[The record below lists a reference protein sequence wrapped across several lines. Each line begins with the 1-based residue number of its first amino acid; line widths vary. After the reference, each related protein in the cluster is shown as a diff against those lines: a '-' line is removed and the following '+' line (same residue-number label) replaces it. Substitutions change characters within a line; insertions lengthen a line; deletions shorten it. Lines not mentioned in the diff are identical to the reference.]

1 MSSSLIPI
9 PHADSIPS
17 SSSSFSSNSLIIDGD
32 KLLQTLSD
40 HFLLLNNQTN
50 NHTNGTL
57 PSIQH
62 SMDAFFFVS
71 LAFTLVIGTILSIL
85 ILRYYTKSNPFPW
98 FLYIPLLITYL
109 LLFTAVSLVCIDL
122 ASAISSDKLNK
133 KQLADPALV
142 VLWRFI
148 YWSLQILS
156 WILLPVFQSYLYT
169 GEFLAIFRWLRA
181 ILDNIITY
189 AVMLLVGGIA
199 LGGFCLYIAIS
210 NLQDPDHSQT
220 ISLDLIAGLGLSLSN
235 IYGLVLLVGFIGYGL
250 VGLPRSILD
259 MSNDERQLRLYEFK
273 TPTIVEELEDLED
286 ELLEYLSICKVLD
299 RRVTQDH
306 KQRKNI
312 DRIMKTVQEAT
323 DHHPQ
328 LLKKSGS
335 FIHLEHSENLI
346 PSKIEELTRSQCVKI
361 HRLLQKAIREFSS
374 KQYQWKHLQRKAF
387 ILQDIIESKSNHKE
401 KRIVSVFRSPRPKF
415 LQTILEK
422 PEWIYRTYLR
432 SFVLK
437 LIVTLFIPF
446 GLILMWCEFT
456 PLFKNIHATKHL
468 KLSILELIIMSMKDR
483 FAIQFVSLGIL
494 SLILAVLL
502 FAMYRVRI
510 LYIFQMVPHHTD
522 AYTLFYTCIFL
533 CRAIPSM
540 CFNFLQMV
548 GVDPDDGVAYYTIYG
563 ALRLDGLRIFGV
575 LGGFIV
581 DYFPILIIVVAFIT
595 LFKLIERCGT
605 LCNIQRFN
613 YSTSTMN
620 DETVLEGREIL
631 QRARK
636 RKMRQLQHVAVEK
649 ISSSFD
655 KLEEIY
661 LSPPPPTTITTTMES
676 ISSRDVDSKQQPSML
691 HEENEE
697 ASMMDD
703 PLPHEEAENFEM
715 RQDLLEESVHKRLDQ
730 IYEKYGRER
739 HYGGNTTTTTT
750 TSNTLIDSVKT
761 KLKNF
766 KKKNFDS
773 VL

>member
-1 MSSSLIPI
+1 MSLPTTPSLLPI
-9 PHADSIPS
+9 RPFS
-17 SSSSFSSNSLIIDGD
+17 SSSDEHILLSSSNMIGVIFET
-32 KLLQTLSD
+32 LLS
-40 HFLLLNNQTN
+40 NQTN
-50 NHTNGTL
+50 NNNTNGTL

-85 ILRYYTKSNPFPW
+85 ILRFYTKSNPFPW

-109 LLFTAVSLVCIDL
+109 MLFTAVSLVCIDL
-122 ASAISSDKLNK
+122 ASAISSGKLNK

-189 AVMLLVGGIA
+189 SVMLLVGGIA

-210 NLQDPDHSQT
+210 NLQDPQHAQI

-299 RRVTQDH
+299 RKVESHH
-306 KQRKNI
+306 KQRKNL
-312 DRIMKTVQEAT
+312 DRIMKTVQQVT
-323 DHHPQ
+323 DNHPQ
-328 LLKKSGS
+328 LLKKARQSTLREGD
-335 FIHLEHSENLI
+335 LNLI
-346 PSKIEELTRSQCVKI
+346 PSNIEELSRSQCVKI

-387 ILQDIIESKSNHKE
+387 ILQDIIESKSNHSE

-415 LQTILEK
+415 LQKILEK

-432 SFVLK
+432 SFFLK
-437 LIVTLFIPF
+437 LLVLLFIPF

-468 KLSILELIIMSMKDR
+468 RLSILELIIMSMKDR

-494 SLILAVLL
+494 SLILAILL

-613 YSTSTMN
+613 YTSSTIN

-636 RKMRQLQHVAVEK
+636 RKMRQLQNVAVEK
-649 ISSSFD
+649 ISTSFD

-661 LSPPPPTTITTTMES
+661 L
-676 ISSRDVDSKQQPSML
+676 DSKESRR
-691 HEENEE
+691 EDEEE
-697 ASMMDD
+697 AIDEIPQEKD
-703 PLPHEEAENFEM
+703 HFDHFEIH
-715 RQDLLEESVHKRLDQ
+715 QDLLNERNVEDDDQEPVETTPHRSKTRLDR
-730 IYEKYGRER
+730 IYEKHGRER
-739 HYGGNTTTTTT
+739 PTSK
-750 TSNTLIDSVKT
+750 TSNHSLVDSVKT